1 VPFCEL
7 SYTAISSANLKINH
21 HFSLC
26 LRDDDERR
34 LVERLAL
41 H

>member
-1 VPFCEL
+1 MQNYKFLNHIVLCNVFF
-7 SYTAISSANLKINH
+7 AIAGKS
-21 HFSLC
+21 
-26 LRDDDERR
+26 DDDERR